1 VIAGLLERTAIR
13 DWRAVTA
20 LFFCSSMLEAF
31 AMGHVNAFMPLLLGD
46 ELGLGPDEVRTWTG
60 ILTAITFAVAFPLA
74 PFWGALAE
82 RYTRKLIIVRSMFVE
97 ALAYA
102 MIAFAQDL
110 TWLVI
115 ARLLLGLAFGN
126 IAIIIA
132 TQSLLVPERRMA
144 SAISVVQATN
154 PIAVSVGPPIGALLL
169 PSMGLRNLL
178 LMDAALIL
186 AAGVAVTLLMPEPP
200 GRDTRRGVMA
210 GMLGAAGV
218 VWRQESMRWNFAA
231 WFLTRGAMTVV
242 DSYLPVRI
250 TELARPDP
258 APAIGWIMGVFGA
271 LTSVATAF
279 TGRLI
284 DRVGGA
290 RVIWPSA
297 LAACI
302 SVAGMAFAQELWLL
316 AAFAW
321 LRALPVGVSGTALY
335 AQMALVLPR
344 RHRATVMS
352 FTPTPRNVAA
362 FVLPVV
368 AAGAAVFGTSAALL
382 VAAAAYGAG
391 VWVGKR
397 LLDQTPIEA
406 AQRQKE
412 REAPA

>member
-1 VIAGLLERTAIR
+1 
-13 DWRAVTA
+13 
-20 LFFCSSMLEAF
+20 
-31 AMGHVNAFMPLLLGD
+31 
-46 ELGLGPDEVRTWTG
+46 
-60 ILTAITFAVAFPLA
+60 
-74 PFWGALAE
+74 
-82 RYTRKLIIVRSMFVE
+82 
-97 ALAYA
+97 
-102 MIAFAQDL
+102 
-110 TWLVI
+110 
-115 ARLLLGLAFGN
+115 
-126 IAIIIA
+126 
-132 TQSLLVPERRMA
+132 
-144 SAISVVQATN
+144 
-154 PIAVSVGPPIGALLL
+154 
-169 PSMGLRNLL
+169 
-178 LMDAALIL
+178 
-186 AAGVAVTLLMPEPP
+186 
-200 GRDTRRGVMA
+200 
-210 GMLGAAGV
+210 
-218 VWRQESMRWNFAA
+218 
-231 WFLTRGAMTVV
+231 
-242 DSYLPVRI
+242 
-250 TELARPDP
+250 
-258 APAIGWIMGVFGA
+258 MGVFGA

-302 SVAGMAFAQELWLL
+302 SVAGMALAQELWLL

-362 FVLPVV
+362 FVLPAA

-382 VAAAAYGAG
+382 VAAAAYGAC

-412 REAPA
+412 GEAPA